1 MDTTAVFKMSGLW
14 DEIFVVEVNQVPGEH
29 EVELGPIPILKH
41 YHSHREGEDLV
52 FRGLPALNEAISQV

>member
-1 MDTTAVFKMSGLW
+1 MDTTAFKMSGLW

>member
-1 MDTTAVFKMSGLW
+1 MSGLW
-14 DEIFVVEVNQVPGEH
+14 DEIFVVEVYQVPGEH